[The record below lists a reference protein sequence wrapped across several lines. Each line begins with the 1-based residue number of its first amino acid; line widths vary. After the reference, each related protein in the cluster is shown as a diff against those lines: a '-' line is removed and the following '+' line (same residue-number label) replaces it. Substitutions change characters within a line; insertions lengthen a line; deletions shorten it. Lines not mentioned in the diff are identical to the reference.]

1 MAIQVHVPPG
11 QASGSRSIW
20 HLHRAR
26 VLHYFLALCLWRPAR
41 SGGPPRLCV
50 HPEVSGEPSPAAC
63 PPPPVE
69 TRSREKKAGRA
80 RQGARRALYPR
91 PAAPGA
97 HEQCADPRPPH
108 SPPRSAPHQHPRGW
122 SWPWQRLPRTPGAA
136 ARAPGPPRPAARTD
150 RCAPRSALLA
160 APHGGPKPLR
170 RPRRPPP
177 SNSSA
182 APGPRARPAEGEEG
196 LAGLRGAASR
206 GPRGGDGDR
215 GGGGEGLQRLARA
228 AWEARA

>member
-1 MAIQVHVPPG
+1 MEARAIGGSPTSLCAPRSFRRALSSSLPPLP
-11 QASGSRSIW
+11 R
-20 HLHRAR
+20 
-26 VLHYFLALCLWRPAR
+26 WRPEAE
-41 SGGPPRLCV
+41 G
-50 HPEVSGEPSPAAC
+50 
-63 PPPPVE
+63 
-69 TRSREKKAGRA
+69 KKAGRA
-80 RQGARRALYPR
+80 RQGARRTLYPR

-97 HEQCADPRPPH
+97 HEQCAGPRPPH

-122 SWPWQRLPRTPGAA
+122 SWPWQRLPCTPGAA
-136 ARAPGPPRPAARTD
+136 ARAPGPLRPAARTD

-182 APGPRARPAEGEEG
+182 APGPRARPAEGKEG
-196 LAGLRGAASR
+196 LAGRRGAASR